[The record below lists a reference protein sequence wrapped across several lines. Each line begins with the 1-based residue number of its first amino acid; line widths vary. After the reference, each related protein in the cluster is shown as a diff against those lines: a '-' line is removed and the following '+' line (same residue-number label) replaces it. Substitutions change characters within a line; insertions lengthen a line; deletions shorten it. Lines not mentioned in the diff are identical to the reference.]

1 MKPSHYSE
9 LASRIRKTIRKDPV
23 GWALAAGIKLRPYQ
37 AEIALAI
44 KDSIVH
50 KRGLTFA
57 VVLPRQSGKNE
68 VQRHLFGWLLYRA
81 AERGGTIVSVAPTF
95 KPQTINA
102 MERTRM
108 TLDDNIATRGK
119 WRSSAGF
126 IFRFHKARVQFF
138 SGEHTS
144 KVVGATADLL
154 LSVDEAQDI
163 EPGKFDKEFD
173 PMTASTNATRVFWGT
188 AWTSQTLLARQV
200 RMAREEEKRDGVKR
214 VFFLTG
220 EDVAQMVPGVWAAP
234 GAGGEGEGKTAS
246 IGEDAVFQ

>member
-1 MKPSHYSE
+1 M
-9 LASRIRKTIRKDPV
+9 
-23 GWALAAGIKLRPYQ
+23 
-37 AEIALAI
+37 
-44 KDSIVH
+44 
-50 KRGLTFA
+50 
-57 VVLPRQSGKNE
+57 LPRQSGKNE

-81 AERGGTIVSVAPTF
+81 AERGGTIVSVAPRF

-126 IFRFHKARVQFF
+126 VFRFHKARVQFF

-163 EPGKFDKEFD
+163 D
-173 PMTASTNATRVFWGT
+173 PAKI
-188 AWTSQTLLARQV
+188 RQGV
-200 RMAREEEKRDGVKR
+200 RPDDGEHERDAGVLGDGVDVTDASGAAGAERVKKKR
-214 VFFLTG
+214 
-220 EDVAQMVPGVWAAP
+220 E
-234 GAGGEGEGKTAS
+234 TA
-246 IGEDAVFQ
+246 

>member
-1 MKPSHYSE
+1 M
-9 LASRIRKTIRKDPV
+9 
-23 GWALAAGIKLRPYQ
+23 
-37 AEIALAI
+37 
-44 KDSIVH
+44 
-50 KRGLTFA
+50 
-57 VVLPRQSGKNE
+57 
-68 VQRHLFGWLLYRA
+68 
-81 AERGGTIVSVAPTF
+81 
-95 KPQTINA
+95 
-102 MERTRM
+102 
-108 TLDDNIATRGK
+108 TRGK

-163 EPGKFDKEFD
+163 DPAKFDKEFD

-188 AWTSQTLLARQV
+188 AWTSQTLLARQM

-220 EDVAQMVPGVWAAP
+220 EDVAKMVPEYGLHLERVVKERGRQHPLVKTQYFNEEIDAQAGMFNAGRMALMFASEPHAAGIRRLMSPGLAVAAGSGTGGVAEVLCVP
-234 GAGGEGEGKTAS
+234 DRCGGDG
-246 IGEDAVFQ
+246 